1 MHPPITIPKHSP
13 WVTQILVLR
22 ALLKRVVI
30 TRFGKYQLGFFWMVF
45 EPLLGTIVLGVLI
58 GSIAQRTVPEIPYPL
73 FLLQGFLLLK
83 LFTSPMKSG
92 VTGVGANSGLTVYP
106 NVKPLDP
113 ILARFLFDLLVVVF
127 SMVLFISVSM
137 WMGIRVSLGNLHVVF
152 ACYFITWCMG
162 CGLGLI
168 FGVASAHFKETE
180 KIVTV
185 IQRPLIFISA
195 VLTPLASLPPI
206 AQKYLLYNP
215 LVHTIELSRNA
226 FFPAYDASLVDISYP
241 CTVAII
247 VLAFGLVLFENNRN
261 FLSQR

>member
-1 MHPPITIPKHSP
+1 MHPPISIPKHSP

-92 VTGVGANSGLTVYP
+92 LTGVGANSGLTVYP
-106 NVKPLDP
+106 TVKPLDP
-113 ILARFLFDLLVVVF
+113 ILARFLFDLLTVVF

-137 WMGIRVSLGNLHVVF
+137 WIGIKVSLGSLHVLF
-152 ACYFITWCMG
+152 ACYIITWLMG

-168 FGVASAHFKETE
+168 FGVAAAHFKETE
-180 KIVTV
+180 KIVAV
-185 IQRPLIFISA
+185 IQRPLIFVSA
-195 VLTPLASLPPI
+195 VLTPLASIPAA
-206 AQKYLLYNP
+206 AQKYLIWNP
-215 LVHTIELSRNA
+215 LVHTIELSRST
-226 FFPAYDASLVDISYP
+226 FFPAYDSSQLNLLYP
-241 CTVAII
+241 ATVAII
-247 VLAFGLVLFENNRN
+247 VLALGLILFENNRN